1 MAIVRLGVAAMA
13 SEISFAVEP
22 HDRKMT
28 EENSTRPGG
37 RILCVASSHDCQHWD
52 PMSLSVERKSKVWS
66 VVRVSSGN
74 FLEMYDF
81 MVFGYYATAIGN
93 AFFPSGNP
101 FLSLMLSLMT
111 FGAGFLMR
119 PLGAIVLGAYT
130 DKHGRRAGLLL
141 TLSLMSVGILSI
153 ACMPGYAT
161 IGLVAPLLVL
171 VGRLLQGFSAG
182 MELGGVSVYL
192 SEIATPGHKGFYV
205 SWQSGSQQVAVMFA
219 ALVGVALHAK
229 LPLEKMFAWGWRIP
243 LLLGCVI
250 IPFLFRL
257 RRSLQETNEF
267 VARKHRPSTPEILRS
282 LITNWRIVII
292 GIMMVTMTTV
302 SFYMITAYTPTFG
315 NSVLRLASIESLIVT
330 LCVGA
335 SNLFWLPVMGALS
348 DRIGR
353 RPLLF
358 TCTILMLLTAY
369 PAMLWLVREPSF
381 SRLLAVELWLSFIYG
396 SYNGAMVVF
405 LTEIMPVDVR
415 TTGFALAYSLATAI
429 FGGFT
434 PAISTYLIHVTGN
447 RAVPG
452 LWLSFAAACGL
463 LATLLVGPQK
473 NAILETP
480 VPAAVKP

>member
-1 MAIVRLGVAAMA
+1 MIPP
-13 SEISFAVEP
+13 S
-22 HDRKMT
+22 D
-28 EENSTRPGG
+28 
-37 RILCVASSHDCQHWD
+37 
-52 PMSLSVERKSKVWS
+52 RKSKLWS
-66 VVRVSSGN
+66 VIRVSSGN

-81 MVFGYYATAIGN
+81 MVFGYYASAIGR
-93 AFFPSGNP
+93 AFFPSGNAY
-101 FLSLMLSLMT
+101 LSLMLSLMT

-141 TLSLMSVGILSI
+141 TLSLMSVGIFSI

-161 IGLVAPLLVL
+161 IGLLAPLLVL

-219 ALVGVALHAK
+219 ALVGVVLSSTI
-229 LPLEKMFAWGWRIP
+229 PPEKMNVWGWRVP

-257 RRSLQETNEF
+257 RRSLQETEKF
-267 VARKHRPSTPEILRS
+267 AARKHRPTTSEILRS
-282 LITNWRIVII
+282 LSVNWRLVVI
-292 GIMMVTMTTV
+292 GTMMVTMTTV

-315 NSVLRLASIESLIVT
+315 NSVLHLASMDSLIVT

-353 RPLLF
+353 KPLLLTF
-358 TCTILMLLTAY
+358 TVLMLITAY
-369 PAMLWLVREPSF
+369 PVILWLVREPSF
-381 SRLLAVELWLSFIYG
+381 SRLLTVELWLSFIFG

-405 LTEIMPVDVR
+405 LTEIMPIDVR
-415 TTGFALAYSLATAI
+415 TSGFSLAYSLATAI

-434 PAISTYLIHVTGN
+434 PAISTYLIHLTGN
-447 RAVPG
+447 RAIPG
-452 LWLSFAAACGL
+452 LWLSLAAACGF
-463 LATLLVGPQK
+463 LATLLAKPS
-473 NAILETP
+473 P
-480 VPAAVKP
+480 VEGFEEHKLNSVTAQTG

>member
-1 MAIVRLGVAAMA
+1 MIIR
-13 SEISFAVEP
+13 S
-22 HDRKMT
+22 DRKAK
-28 EENSTRPGG
+28 
-37 RILCVASSHDCQHWD
+37 I
-52 PMSLSVERKSKVWS
+52 WS
-66 VVRVSSGN
+66 VIRVSSGN

-81 MVFGYYATAIGN
+81 MVFGYYASAIGKV
-93 AFFPSGNP
+93 FFPSGNP
-101 FLSLMLSLMT
+101 FASLMLSLMT
-111 FGAGFLMR
+111 FGAGFLTR
-119 PLGAIVLGAYT
+119 PLGAIVLGAYA
-130 DKHGRRAGLLL
+130 DHHGRRAGLML
-141 TLSLMSVGILSI
+141 TLGLMSVGILTI

-161 IGLVAPLLVL
+161 IGLLAPLFVL
-171 VGRLLQGFSAG
+171 MGRLLQGFSAG

-219 ALVGVALHAK
+219 ALVGVVLSAK
-229 LPLEKMFAWGWRIP
+229 LPPEKMLVWGWRVP

-250 IPFLFRL
+250 IPFLFWL
-257 RRSLQETNEF
+257 RHSLQETGEF
-267 VARKHRPSTPEILRS
+267 IARKHRPSTSEILRS
-282 LITNWRIVII
+282 LTANWRIVVV

-315 NSVLRLASIESLIVT
+315 NSVLHLANLDSLMVT

-358 TCTILMLLTAY
+358 VFTILMLVTAY
-369 PAMLWLVREPSF
+369 PAMVWLVGGPSF
-381 SRLLAVELWLSFIYG
+381 TRLLTVELWLSFIFG

-405 LTEIMPVDVR
+405 LTEIMPIDVR
-415 TTGFALAYSLATAI
+415 TSGFSLAYSLATAV

-434 PAISTYLIHVTGN
+434 PAISTYLIHLTGN
-447 RAVPG
+447 RAIPG

-463 LATLLVGPQK
+463 LA
-473 NAILETP
+473 AILARPQQDALNKTLENG
-480 VPAAVKP
+480 

>member
-1 MAIVRLGVAAMA
+1 ML
-13 SEISFAVEP
+13 STS
-22 HDRKMT
+22 DR
-28 EENSTRPGG
+28 N
-37 RILCVASSHDCQHWD
+37 A
-52 PMSLSVERKSKVWS
+52 KVWS
-66 VVRVSSGN
+66 VLRVSSGN

-81 MVFGYYATAIGN
+81 MVFGYYASAIGG
-93 AFFPSGNP
+93 AFFPTGNP
-101 FLSLMLSLMT
+101 FSSLMFSLMT

-119 PLGAIVLGAYT
+119 PLGAIVLGVYT

-141 TLSLMSVGILSI
+141 TLSLMSVGIFSI

-161 IGLVAPLLVL
+161 MGLLAPLLVL

-192 SEIATPGHKGFYV
+192 SEIATPGRKGFYV

-219 ALVGVALHAK
+219 ALTGVVLSSV
-229 LPLEKMFAWGWRIP
+229 LPPDKMTLWGWRVP
-243 LLLGCVI
+243 LLLGCI
-250 IPFLFRL
+250 IVPFLFRL
-257 RRSLQETNEF
+257 RRSLQETDEF
-267 VARKHRPSTPEILRS
+267 IARKHRPSTSEILRS
-282 LITNWRIVII
+282 LTANWGVVVI
-292 GIMMVTMTTV
+292 GTLMVTMTTV

-315 NSVLRLASIESLIVT
+315 NSVLHLASIDSLIVT

-369 PAMLWLVREPSF
+369 PTMLWLVRDPSF
-381 SRLLAVELWLSFIYG
+381 SKLLTVELWLSFIYG

-415 TTGFALAYSLATAI
+415 TTGFALAYSLATAV

-434 PAISTYLIHVTGN
+434 PAISTYLIHFTGN

-463 LATLLVGPQK
+463 AASLLAKPQ
-473 NAILETP
+473 NAAME
-480 VPAAVKP
+480 AR

>member
-1 MAIVRLGVAAMA
+1 MIT
-13 SEISFAVEP
+13 P
-22 HDRKMT
+22 PDRKAK
-28 EENSTRPGG
+28 
-37 RILCVASSHDCQHWD
+37 I
-52 PMSLSVERKSKVWS
+52 WS
-66 VVRVSSGN
+66 VIRVSSGN

-81 MVFGYYATAIGN
+81 MVFGYYATAIGK

-130 DKHGRRAGLLL
+130 DRHGRRAGLLL
-141 TLSLMSVGILSI
+141 TLALMSVGIFSI

-161 IGLVAPLLVL
+161 IGLLAPLLVL

-219 ALVGVALHAK
+219 ALIGVVLSSV
-229 LPLEKMFAWGWRIP
+229 LPPEKMTLWGWRVP

-250 IPFLFRL
+250 VPFLFRL
-257 RRSLQETNEF
+257 RRSLQETDEF
-267 VARKHRPSTPEILRS
+267 VARKRTPSTSEILRS
-282 LITNWRIVII
+282 LTANWGIVVI
-292 GIMMVTMTTV
+292 GMMMVTMTTV

-315 NSVLRLASIESLIVT
+315 NAVLHLASMDSLIVT

-358 TCTILMLLTAY
+358 ACTILMLLTAY
-369 PAMLWLVREPSF
+369 PAMLWLVRDPSF
-381 SRLLAVELWLSFIYG
+381 SKLLMVELWLSFLYG

-415 TTGFALAYSLATAI
+415 TTGFALAYSLATAV

-434 PAISTYLIHVTGN
+434 PAISTYLIHLTGN
-447 RAVPG
+447 DAVPG
-452 LWLSFAAACGL
+452 LWLSFAAAFGLIAAL
-463 LATLLVGPQK
+463 LARPH
-473 NAILETP
+473 NAVAKTG
-480 VPAAVKP
+480 

>member
-1 MAIVRLGVAAMA
+1 MTTP
-13 SEISFAVEP
+13 S
-22 HDRKMT
+22 DR
-28 EENSTRPGG
+28 NSK
-37 RILCVASSHDCQHWD
+37 I
-52 PMSLSVERKSKVWS
+52 WS
-66 VVRVSSGN
+66 VIRVSSGN

-81 MVFGYYATAIGN
+81 MVFGYYATAIGK

-101 FLSLMLSLMT
+101 FVSLMLSLMT

-130 DKHGRRAGLLL
+130 DRHGRRAGLLL
-141 TLSLMSVGILSI
+141 TLGLMSAGIFSI

-161 IGLVAPLLVL
+161 IGLLAPLLVL

-219 ALVGVALHAK
+219 ALSGVVLSSAL
-229 LPLEKMFAWGWRIP
+229 PPEKMTLWGWRVP

-250 IPFLFRL
+250 VPFLFRL
-257 RRSLQETNEF
+257 RRSLQETDEF
-267 VARKHRPSTPEILRS
+267 IARNRRPSTSEILRS
-282 LITNWRIVII
+282 LTANCGIVVI
-292 GIMMVTMTTV
+292 GMMMVTMTTV

-315 NSVLRLASIESLIVT
+315 NAVLHLASIDSLIVT

-358 TCTILMLLTAY
+358 ACTILMLLTAY
-369 PAMLWLVREPSF
+369 PAMLWLVRDPSF
-381 SRLLAVELWLSFIYG
+381 SKLLTVELWLSFIYG

-405 LTEIMPVDVR
+405 LTEIMPIDVR
-415 TTGFALAYSLATAI
+415 TTGFALAYSLATAV

-434 PAISTYLIHVTGN
+434 PAISTYLIHFTGN
-447 RAVPG
+447 HAVPG

-463 LATLLVGPQK
+463 LAALLAKPQ
-473 NAILETP
+473 N
-480 VPAAVKP
+480 AAVETC

>member
-1 MAIVRLGVAAMA
+1 MGRLSSGEFDTA
-13 SEISFAVEP
+13 SEPAQIP
-22 HDRKMT
+22 LQNR
-28 EENSTRPGG
+28 
-37 RILCVASSHDCQHWD
+37 Q
-52 PMSLSVERKSKVWS
+52 SKIWA

-81 MVFGYYATAIGN
+81 MVFGYYAAAIGH

-101 FLSLMLSLMT
+101 FTSLMLSLMT

-130 DKHGRRAGLLL
+130 DRHGRRAGLIL
-141 TLSLMSVGILSI
+141 TLSLMSVGIISI

-161 IGLVAPLLVL
+161 IGLIAPLLVL

-205 SWQSGSQQVAVMFA
+205 SWQSASQQVAVMFA
-219 ALVGVALHAK
+219 ALLGVALSST
-229 LPLEKMFAWGWRIP
+229 LPPQKMMLWGWRVP
-243 LLLGCVI
+243 LLLGCAI

-257 RRSLQETNEF
+257 RRSLQETDEF
-267 VARKHRPSTPEILRS
+267 AARQHKPSISEILRS
-282 LITNWRIVII
+282 LTASWRIVMI
-292 GIMMVTMTTV
+292 GTMLATMTTV

-315 NSVLRLASIESLIVT
+315 SSVLHLASIDSLMVT

-348 DRIGR
+348 DRVGR
-353 RPLLF
+353 RPLLVA
-358 TCTILMLLTAY
+358 CTLLMLVTAY
-369 PAMLWLVREPSF
+369 PVMLWLTHEPSF
-381 SRLLAVELWLSFIYG
+381 PRLLMVELWLSFIYG

-405 LTEIMPVDVR
+405 LTEIMPVSVR
-415 TTGFALAYSLATAI
+415 TSGFALAYSFATAI

-434 PAISTYLIHVTGN
+434 PAICTYLIHITGN

-452 LWLSFAAACGL
+452 WWLSFAAACGL
-463 LATLLVGPQK
+463 VAALFAT
-473 NAILETP
+473 TP
-480 VPAAVKP
+480 AEQ